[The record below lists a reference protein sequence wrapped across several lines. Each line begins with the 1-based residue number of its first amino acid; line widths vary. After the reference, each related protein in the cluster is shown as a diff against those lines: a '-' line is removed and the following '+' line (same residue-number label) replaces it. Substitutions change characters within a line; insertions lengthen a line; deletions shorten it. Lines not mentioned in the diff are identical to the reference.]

1 MSSPSARLALVFSC
15 IGHFYI
21 HLFTAFYFVI
31 VLTLESEWNRPYHE
45 LIGLWTLGS
54 LLVGIAAL
62 PAGRLG
68 DVWSVSGM
76 MVVFFVGMGAAAIL
90 CGTVSGPAAMM
101 VGLAGIGLFAAIYHP
116 IGIPWLIGN
125 STGKTGRLLA
135 VNGIFGSLGAAGAG
149 LIAGILIDLFGWR
162 VAFIAPGVV
171 SAATGL
177 LMAYYRRAGR
187 IADGI
192 ASEGGQQAGG
202 QGGTVRAFAIL
213 VVAMFMGGLVY
224 HGTQAA
230 LPKLF
235 AIRLEDFVGGGATR
249 VGILVAAVYV
259 AGGFMQLIGGY
270 LADRYPLKLVYLMA
284 WAMETAFLV
293 ALALAAGFGTVGAAL
308 LAVLANTSQLPAEN
322 MMLARYTPQRH
333 HGLAFGAKFVLAFGA
348 APVALQIVAFV
359 QAATGEFELFFF
371 GLGGAAVLISLLIL
385 MLPPAPE
392 GTPAPAVAE

>member
-1 MSSPSARLALVFSC
+1 MNSPSARLALVFSC

-31 VLTLESEWNRPYHE
+31 VLSLESEWQSPYHE
-45 LIGLWTLGS
+45 LVGLWTIGS
-54 LLVGIAAL
+54 LLVGLAAL

-90 CGTVSGPAAMM
+90 CGVVSGPGAMM
-101 VGLAGIGLFAAIYHP
+101 LGLAAIGLFASIYHP
-116 IGIPWLIGN
+116 IGIPWLISNSKGN
-125 STGKTGRLLA
+125 TGRLLA

-149 LIAGILIDLFGWR
+149 LIAGVLIDLFGWR
-162 VAFIAPGVV
+162 AAFIAPGVV
-171 SAATGL
+171 SLATGL
-177 LMAYYRRAGR
+177 AMAWYRHAGR
-187 IADGI
+187 IADGV
-192 ASEGGQQAGG
+192 AGEGQPERHGA
-202 QGGTVRAFAIL
+202 GGTVRAFTIL
-213 VVAMFMGGLVY
+213 IAAMFMGGLVY

-235 AIRLEDFVGGGATR
+235 SIRLADFVGGGATR

-270 LADRYPLKLVYLMA
+270 LADRYPLKLVYISA
-284 WAMETAFLV
+284 WAMETAL
-293 ALALAAGFGTVGAAL
+293 LIALAAASGFGVVGAAL

-333 HGLAFGAKFVLAFGA
+333 FGLAFGVKFVLAFGA
-348 APVALQIVAFV
+348 APLALQLVAYV
-359 QAATGEFELFFF
+359 QAATGEFGWFFI
-371 GLGGAAVLISLLIL
+371 GLGGAAMLISLLIL
-385 MLPPAPE
+385 MLPNAPAD
-392 GTPAPAVAE
+392 TPAPATAE